1 MSDRLGE
8 AREVK
13 FRDPELAAELGK
25 SLVSLVEEI
34 GRTPITLMHVC
45 GSHEQ
50 AIAKYGLRAN
60 FPKAL
65 DVIMGPG
72 CPVCVT
78 DAPEVDE
85 GVWLARQGIN
95 VATFGDMLRVPGTR
109 HSLADA
115 QSEGARVHVVYSA
128 SQVVSMARKNPDE
141 EWVFYAT
148 GFETTAVATAAVLL
162 DDPPPNFSVLSAHKY
177 VPPAM
182 EIVAQNPKSR
192 VEGFLAAGHAA
203 TITGYGLFEPMA
215 EKYGIPIVVAGFEP
229 LDILAGLVELVRL
242 VRDKSP
248 RVFNAYPRCVS
259 RDGNQPALRMMWRVF
274 QTSSG
279 MWRGIA
285 DIPDGNL
292 RLRPEFEQFDARKKF
307 SIDASIYASE
317 ADLELVK
324 DCICG
329 TIMSGLASPP
339 DCTLFR
345 KQCDP
350 QHPVGAC
357 MVSSEGTCKIWYEY
371 GGRPDLSAEGVAL
384 A

>member
-1 MSDRLGE
+1 MSDLIGE
-8 AREVK
+8 TREIK
-13 FRDPELAAELGK
+13 FRDPELAAALGRNLNA
-25 SLVSLVEEI
+25 LVDEI
-34 GRTPITLMHVC
+34 GRSPITLMHVC

-50 AIAKYGLRAN
+50 AIAKYGLRAR

-85 GVWLARQGIN
+85 GVELARQGVH

-109 HSLADA
+109 LSLADA
-115 QSEGARVHVVYSA
+115 QAEGHKVYVVYSA
-128 SQVVSMARKNPDE
+128 AQVVKMAKGNPGE
-141 EWVFYAT
+141 EYVFYAT

-162 DDPPPNFSVLSAHKY
+162 DNPPPNFSVLSAHKY

-203 TITGYGLFEPMA
+203 VITGYGIFEPMA
-215 EKYGIPIVVAGFEP
+215 KKYGVPIVVTGFEP

-248 RVFNAYPRCVS
+248 EVFNAYPRCVT
-259 RDGNQPALRMMWRVF
+259 REGNLNAQRMMWQVF
-274 QTSSG
+274 QPASG

-285 DIPDGNL
+285 EIPDGNL
-292 RLRPEFEQFDARKKF
+292 RLRPEFARFDARKKF
-307 SIDASIYASE
+307 AIDASVYASD
-317 ADLELVK
+317 AASELVK
-324 DCICG
+324 ACICG
-329 TIMSGLASPP
+329 NIMSGLASPP

-345 KQCDP
+345 KECDP

-371 GGRPDLSAEGVAL
+371 GGRPDLTEL
-384 A
+384 KIEN